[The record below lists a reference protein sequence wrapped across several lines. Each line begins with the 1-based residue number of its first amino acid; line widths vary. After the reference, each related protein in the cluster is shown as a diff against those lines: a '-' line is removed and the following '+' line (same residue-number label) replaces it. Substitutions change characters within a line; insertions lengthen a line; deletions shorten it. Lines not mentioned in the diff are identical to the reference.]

1 MSEVLSFLL
10 GTSLQENPRNSNE
23 PAKDFGNAFRAS
35 CCPFHSCELGIAQL
49 MTKQTT
55 ITIETKSLLVLCS
68 RSSRRAWCPVCGVE
82 AEVIVVERGLLSSQ
96 EAPAF
101 DQLLNSGEVHR
112 ADAPDGSIL
121 ICLSSLLNRVQNTK
135 PANCGIPRLPNNEK
149 ERP

>member
-35 CCPFHSCELGIAQL
+35 CCPFQSCELGIAQL

-96 EAPAF
+96 EAPAV
-101 DQLLNSGEVHR
+101 DQLLNSGEVHG
-112 ADAPDGSIL
+112 ADAPVPVREQAH
-121 ICLSSLLNRVQNTK
+121 RVMGEGVAAYRFCTFTVQSWH
-135 PANCGIPRLPNNEK
+135 C
-149 ERP
+149 